1 MSLLELIK
9 GKTLLNK
16 STVLLNNY
24 KYLNEEEITKL
35 EEQLLS
41 TYSFNSSINYTN
53 PSYIFPHEIILDK
66 LEKYINTSKKY
77 TRLYYYEFLEKC
89 MAKYLKNDIEKI
101 NEELSIH
108 YNALNKLEEKHPET
122 NEIIEKEK
130 NKIKETFQSNTII
143 IKELEKRIEKNKDSN
158 SKNKIIK
165 KELEFEKLK
174 DQTNEFINKKEKLV
188 DIEEN
193 NISKYKYIELV
204 YKLELFF
211 NSKEGEEYIS
221 STVKRMRNIKANI
234 LYDDNYNPIQDIN
247 RMIKEVEF
255 IDRNIKQ
262 ARFTDKYSMSEQ
274 SLKNEYKYMLKVKFD
289 YLKKHPIEEEIHNL
303 KNDYNADSIYT
314 SFIRDDLERK
324 EINNEIDNRFYN
336 LMTQISAS
344 DILYE
349 MDPFIITLY
358 FAYYSDTLEE
368 WFQNKIENTEIN
380 FINLDMDYNKIIIS
394 SDMSRETY
402 FYLPNNN
409 SLLRELLYIHQE
421 LVKKNGLSW
430 PILKGIKEIKLTD
443 NVFSRDILSL
453 FSLSKDIT
461 VSKDV
466 KLFALEDIK
475 DLESGNITFQD
486 GIEKINMRNVSFK
499 DEISITI
506 PKSVKYLGID
516 IVSSNINTLIFED
529 YDQSYLLNNTYFI
542 NSIIS
547 QIYNEKSNCFTI
559 NNCDYS
565 VSPNSNK
572 TIKLVLKRNN
582 ENKEYVFK
590 QIYIFNNKS
599 IHDFNNK
606 ELWKQD
612 LIDMARKKVYDAIT
626 GELHIK
632 DRVKNISDI
641 SLNNITNMSISLP
654 EYGPFLKRNEE
665 ELQLM
670 DEIAGAKVLDLGCGA
685 GESLEYLYQKG
696 AKEIWGVDISNEQ
709 IERAKKRFPYIKG
722 HFFNSPME
730 EEIPIPNNYFDYIIS
745 IFSIGYTSDIKKT
758 FQNVYKYLNDTGA
771 FIVSWTH
778 PVYNCLG
785 MDNDKVLFNKSY
797 FDESAKIITKGPDKI
812 YLAQKNYMISTI
824 INTAISSGLYVDR
837 LLEEQTIQKD
847 DVNGYNSN
855 YWRKEKTENCPT
867 TLIYRLKKIK
877 NEEK

>member
-1 MSLLELIK
+1 MALLELIK

-16 STVLLNNY
+16 NNSTVLLNNY

-41 TYSFNSSINYTN
+41 TYKFNSSINYTN
-53 PSYIFPHEIILDK
+53 PSYIFPHKIILDK

-77 TRLYYYEFLEKC
+77 TRLYYYDFLEYC
-89 MAKYLKNDIEKI
+89 IAQLLKNDIEKI

-108 YNALNKLEEKHPET
+108 YNVLNKLEEKHPET

-130 NKIKETFQSNTII
+130 NIIKENFQSNIII
-143 IKELEKRIEKNKDSN
+143 IKELEKRLEKNKDSISEN
-158 SKNKIIK
+158 EFIK

-204 YKLELFF
+204 YKLKLFF

-221 STVKRMRNIKANI
+221 STVKRMKNIKANI

-262 ARFTDKYSMSEQ
+262 EKFTDKCSMSEQ
-274 SLKNEYKYMLKVKFD
+274 LLKHEYKYMLKVKFD

-303 KNDYNADSIYT
+303 KNDYKADSIYT
-314 SFIRDDLERK
+314 SFIRDDLERT
-324 EINNEIDNRFYN
+324 EINNEIDNNFYN
-336 LMTQISAS
+336 FMTWISES
-344 DILYE
+344 DILSE
-349 MDPFIITLY
+349 LDPFVITLY

-368 WFQNKIENTEIN
+368 WFQNKIENTENN

-409 SLLRELLYIHQE
+409 SLLRDVLYIHEE
-421 LVKKNGLSW
+421 LVKKKDLSW

-453 FSLSKDIT
+453 FSLSKNIT

-466 KLFALEDIK
+466 KSFALEDIK

-506 PKSVKYLGID
+506 PKSVKYLD
-516 IVSSNINTLIFED
+516 INFEKSNINTLIFED
-529 YDQSYLLNNTYFI
+529 YDQSNLLNNPYFI

-547 QIYNEKSNCFTI
+547 QIYNEKSNCFTL
-559 NNCDYS
+559 NDCDYY

-572 TIKLVLKRNN
+572 TIKLVLKKDN

-590 QIYIFNNKS
+590 QIYIFYNKL
-599 IHDFNNK
+599 IRDFDNK

-612 LIDMARKKVYDAIT
+612 LIDMARKKEYDNIT
-626 GELHIK
+626 EEFHIQ
-632 DRVKNISDI
+632 DRVKIITNI
-641 SLNNITNMSISLP
+641 SLNNITNLSISLP
-654 EYGPFLKRNEE
+654 EYGPFLVKNEE
-665 ELQLM
+665 EIRLLS
-670 DEIAGAKVLDLGCGA
+670 EIAGAKVLDLGCGE
-685 GESLEYLYQKG
+685 GKSLEYLYQKG
-696 AKEIWGVDISNEQ
+696 AKEVWGIDQS
-709 IERAKKRFPYIKG
+709 
-722 HFFNSPME
+722 
-730 EEIPIPNNYFDYIIS
+730 EEIREKAKNRLQKITDNYHIYSINDDNLLPNNYFDYIIS
-745 IFSIGYTSDIKKT
+745 IYKIGYESDLKQL
-758 FQNVYKYLNDTGA
+758 FQKVSKYLNDTGA
-771 FIVSWTH
+771 FIISCPNLQNYYLEKMSDLVLNQIKYGPINS
-778 PVYNCLG
+778 
-785 MDNDKVLFNKSY
+785 NDIKKWIETINLEKQYYRV
-797 FDESAKIITKGPDKI
+797 P
-812 YLAQKNYMISTI
+812 TI
-824 INTAISSGLYVDR
+824 INTARESNLYIDR
-837 LLEEQTIQKD
+837 AIE
-847 DVNGYNSN
+847 
-855 YWRKEKTENCPT
+855 EKTTNDSPNT
-867 TLIYRLKKIK
+867 IIYKIK
-877 NEEK
+877 KLK